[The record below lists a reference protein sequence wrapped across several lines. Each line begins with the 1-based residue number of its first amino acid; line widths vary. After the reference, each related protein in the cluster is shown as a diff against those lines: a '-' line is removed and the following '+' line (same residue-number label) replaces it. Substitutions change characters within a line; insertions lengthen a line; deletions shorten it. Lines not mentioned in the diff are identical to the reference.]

1 MKVLEHLERAKG
13 PLFSFEVLPPKK
25 GERIDS
31 IFEAV
36 EALLPF
42 KPAFIDVTAHAM
54 DVQFQDAGQGLV
66 KRVAVQRRPGT
77 LGVCAAIQHRYRID
91 TVPHLICSGATREEL
106 ENDLIQYSF
115 LGIENVMAL
124 RGDPVHGEKRFRP
137 IEGGHAYAQ
146 GLVEQAA
153 AMGEGRYLSEEG
165 DPAEF
170 CIGVAGYPE
179 KHLEAPNLE
188 ADLRRLKEKV
198 DAGAGFIV
206 TQMFFDNRTYF
217 DFVARCRAAGITAPI
232 IPGLKPITGPR
243 QVALLPAAFGIQ
255 IPCELADAIEAA
267 GPAQARRVG
276 IEWCIQQSRELVEGG
291 APCLHY
297 YTMGKSEAVAEI
309 AEAVFGA

>member
-1 MKVLEHLERAKG
+1 MTVLDHLARADRT
-13 PLFSFEVLPPKK
+13 LFSFEVLPPKK
-25 GERIDS
+25 GERIDA
-31 IFEAV
+31 IFAAV

-42 KPAFIDVTAHAM
+42 RPAFIDVTAHAV
-54 DVQFQDAGQGLV
+54 DIHFLDAGQGLV

-137 IEGGHAYAQ
+137 IEGGHAFAQ

-153 AMGEGRYLSEEG
+153 AMGEGRYLHEEG
-165 DPAEF
+165 GSARF

-179 KHLEAPNLE
+179 KHLEAPNQE
-188 ADLRRLKEKV
+188 ADLRRLKDKV

-206 TQMFFDNRTYF
+206 TQMFFDNQLYF
-217 DFVARCRAAGITAPI
+217 DFVERCRAAGITAPI

-243 QVALLPAAFGIQ
+243 QVSLLPAAFGIQ
-255 IPCELADAIEAA
+255 IPCALADAIDGS
-267 GPAQARRVG
+267 GPDQARRVG
-276 IEWCIQQSRELVEGG
+276 IEWCIEQSRELMSRG

-297 YTMGKSEAVAEI
+297 YTMGRSEAVAEI
-309 AEAVFGA
+309 AEAVFA